1 MFVNDR
7 FIHNFKMRAIL
18 ALFLFV
24 AVGHLSAQ
32 TVERAEVKPY
42 MGRPALYINGVPTVP
57 QFYALTDRPT
67 GNRSYESQ
75 PSHSIAL
82 FAQAGFKL
90 FQLDIW
96 FEEMLPESGVLDIT
110 EARKQIQGVLLHCP
124 DAAVMFRLHVNPPFW
139 WLKRHPE
146 ECCLFADDTLQP
158 EPYRPAHQNYLWQE
172 LNTVPRCSY
181 ASQAWQQWMEGQ
193 VAEFCRQLAGTPEGR
208 HVMGIQIANGLNG
221 EHHQWAFVKHDPD
234 VSEPMQRY
242 FRQFL
247 KEKYRTDKALRKAW
261 RQSSV
266 TLATA
271 AVPGME
277 RHKTSAGIYR
287 DPQKEQ
293 AVIDY
298 YECQHK
304 VVTQSILGF
313 AAVVK
318 ENWPRPVTV
327 GCFYGYY
334 LSLFGRQAAGGHLCE
349 QDILTS
355 PHIDFLCAPQAYN
368 KNSRLPGGPA
378 LSRGL
383 VESVNLHGKLWL
395 DEMDQPSH
403 LGYVYLGGLQMYPL
417 AESIQI
423 LRKFVLS
430 PFLRGG
436 GMWFYDFGP
445 LMNSGWWDD
454 PAYMAD
460 IRRMHEVE
468 ERYFNKEQASPA
480 DVLLVFDTK
489 VFFHTASRDT
499 DDPITDQTSVN
510 VVPIEVFRSGVSAA
524 TCYLSDLPQMPLAQ
538 YKTVVFVNCFL
549 LTPEQRQW
557 IRSNV
562 AKEGRSL
569 VWLTAPGYNDGQTLD
584 LRHVCETTGMQLDT
598 FSSFR
603 IPDLRFGAAF
613 GDSLQKGE
621 KIAEVGKTIFMNQKD
636 SIRAFRQIFFSVK
649 ENGVNTL
656 ALFDSVFP
664 TRIAGASLRHDTH
677 TDYFFALPLMDKAL
691 WRQLFRET
699 GCHIY
704 DDAGD
709 AVIAGSGLIMVHT
722 ADGGE
727 RTIRLR
733 NGREVRVELQPK
745 QTLLLDAESGEV
757 VL

>member
-1 MFVNDR
+1 
-7 FIHNFKMRAIL
+7 MRAIL

-24 AVGHLSAQ
+24 AVGLLSAQ

-146 ECCLFADDTLQP
+146 ECCLFAGDTLQP

>member
-1 MFVNDR
+1 MKNR
-7 FIHNFKMRAIL
+7 I
-18 ALFLFV
+18 LFLLLLASSCSLF
-24 AVGHLSAQ
+24 SQ

-42 MGRPALYINGVPTVP
+42 KGRPALYINGVPTVP

-67 GNRSYESQ
+67 GNRSYEAL
-75 PSHSIAL
+75 PSHSIAQ
-82 FAQAGFKL
+82 FAKAGFKL
-90 FQLDIW
+90 YQLDIW
-96 FEEMLPESGVLDIT
+96 FEEMLPENGALDIT
-110 EARKQIQGVLLHCP
+110 EARRQVQGVLKHCP

-139 WLKRHPE
+139 WLEQHPE
-146 ECCLFADDTLQP
+146 ECCRFADDTLQP
-158 EPYRPAHQNYLWQE
+158 EPYRPLHQNYLWQD

-181 ASQAWQQWMEGQ
+181 ASQKWQRWMEGN
-193 VAEFCRQLAGTPEGR
+193 VAEFCRQLAVTDEGR

-221 EHHQWAFVKHDPD
+221 EHHQWGFVKHDPD
-234 VSEPMQRY
+234 VSEPMQLF

-247 KEKYRTDKALRKAW
+247 KDKYHTEMALRKAW
-261 RQSSV
+261 NLPSATFENA
-266 TLATA
+266 TL
-271 AVPGME
+271 PGME
-277 RHKTSAGIYR
+277 RHQTSAGIFR

-293 AVIDY
+293 AVADY

-313 AAVVK
+313 AKVVR
-318 ENWPRPVTV
+318 ENWPRPVTI

-355 PHIDFLCAPQAYN
+355 PYIDFLCAPQAYN

-417 AESIQI
+417 EESIQI
-423 LRKFVLS
+423 LRKFVLG

-445 LMNSGWWDD
+445 LMCSGWWDD
-454 PAYMAD
+454 PAYMED
-460 IRRMHEVE
+460 IARMHKVE
-468 ERYFNKEQASPA
+468 EQYFQHEQNCPA

-510 VVPIEVFRSGVSAA
+510 VVPIEVFKSGVAAA
-524 TCYLSDLPQMPLAQ
+524 TCYLSDLPQMPLGQ
-538 YKTVVFVNCFL
+538 YKAVVFVNCFL
-549 LTPEQRQW
+549 LTAEQRQW
-557 IRSNV
+557 IRKNV
-562 AKEGRSL
+562 AKDGRSL
-569 VWLTAPGYNDGQTLD
+569 IWLTAPGYNDGKRLD
-584 LRHVCETTGMQLDT
+584 LRHVCEAAGMRLDT
-598 FSSFR
+598 FSAFR
-603 IPDLRFGAAF
+603 IPDIRFGAAF
-613 GDSLQKGE
+613 GDSLQKGA
-621 KIAEVGKTIFMNQKD
+621 KIAEVGKTIFMNTND
-636 SIRAFRQIFFSVK
+636 SIRAFRQTFFHVTDGGA
-649 ENGVNTL
+649 ERL
-656 ALFDSVFP
+656 AMFDSLPESRV
-664 TRIAGASLRHDTH
+664 AAAVVRHRTH
-677 TDYFFALPLMDKAL
+677 NDYFFALPLMTNGL
-691 WRQLFRET
+691 WMQLLRDA

-709 AVIAGSGLIMVHT
+709 AVIAGSGLLMIHT
-722 ADGGE
+722 AAGGE

-733 NGREVRVELQPK
+733 NGREVKVMLQPK
-745 QTLLLDAESGEV
+745 QTLLLDAESGET

>member
-1 MFVNDR
+1 MKRLAAF
-7 FIHNFKMRAIL
+7 FLL
-18 ALFLFV
+18 ALT
-24 AVGHLSAQ
+24 GCLSAQ

-368 KNSRLPGGPA
+368 KNGRLPGGPA

-691 WRQLFRET
+691 WRQLFRKT

-757 VL
+757 VLK

>member
-1 MFVNDR
+1 
-7 FIHNFKMRAIL
+7 MRNRIL
-18 ALFLFV
+18 FFLLLASSCSLF
-24 AVGHLSAQ
+24 SQ

-42 MGRPALYINGVPTVP
+42 KGRPALYINGVPTVP

-67 GNRSYESQ
+67 GNRSYVAL
-75 PSHSIAL
+75 PSHSIAQ
-82 FAQAGFKL
+82 FAKAGFKL
-90 FQLDIW
+90 YQLDIW
-96 FEEMLPESGVLDIT
+96 FEEMLPENGALDIT
-110 EARKQIQGVLLHCP
+110 EARRQVQGVLKHCP

-139 WLKRHPE
+139 WLGQHPE
-146 ECCLFADDTLQP
+146 ECCRFADDTLQP
-158 EPYRPAHQNYLWQE
+158 EPYRPLHQNYLWQD

-181 ASQAWQQWMEGQ
+181 ASQKWQRWMEGK
-193 VAEFCRQLAGTPEGR
+193 VAEFCRLLAVTDEGR

-221 EHHQWAFVKHDPD
+221 EHHQWGFVKHDPD
-234 VSEPMQRY
+234 VSEPMQLF

-247 KEKYRTDKALRKAW
+247 KDKYHTEKALRKAW
-261 RQSSV
+261 NLPSATFENA
-266 TLATA
+266 TL
-271 AVPGME
+271 PGME
-277 RHKTSAGIYR
+277 RHQTSAGIFR

-293 AVIDY
+293 AVADY

-313 AAVVK
+313 AKVVR
-318 ENWPRPVTV
+318 ENWPRPVTI

-355 PHIDFLCAPQAYN
+355 PYIDFLCAPQAYN

-417 AESIQI
+417 EESIQI
-423 LRKFVLS
+423 LRKFVLG

-445 LMNSGWWDD
+445 LMCSGWWDD
-454 PAYMAD
+454 PAYMED
-460 IRRMHEVE
+460 IARMHKVE
-468 ERYFNKEQASPA
+468 EQYFQHEQNCPA

-510 VVPIEVFRSGVSAA
+510 VVPIEVFKSGVAAA
-524 TCYLSDLPQMPLAQ
+524 TCYLSDLPQMPLEQ
-538 YKTVVFVNCFL
+538 YKAVVFVNCFL
-549 LTPEQRQW
+549 LTAEQRQW
-557 IRSNV
+557 IRKNV
-562 AKEGRSL
+562 AKEGRNL
-569 VWLTAPGYNDGQTLD
+569 IWLTAPGYNDGKRLD
-584 LRHVCETTGMQLDT
+584 LRYVCEAAGMRLDT
-598 FSSFR
+598 FSAFR
-603 IPDLRFGAAF
+603 IPDIRFNANF
-613 GDSLQKGE
+613 GDSLQKGA
-621 KIAEVGKTIFMNQKD
+621 KIAEVGKTIFMNTND
-636 SIRAFRQIFFSVK
+636 SIRAFRQTFFHVTD
-649 ENGVNTL
+649 EDAERL
-656 ALFDSVFP
+656 AMFDSLPESRV
-664 TRIAGASLRHDTH
+664 AAAVVRHRTH
-677 TDYFFALPLMDKAL
+677 NDYFFALPLMTNGL
-691 WRQLFRET
+691 WMQLLRDA

-709 AVIAGSGLIMVHT
+709 AVIAGSGLLMIHT
-722 ADGGE
+722 AAGGE

-733 NGREVRVELQPK
+733 NGREVKVMLQPK
-745 QTLLLDAESGEV
+745 QTLLLDAESGEK